1 MLLALCPCTPPP
13 APTPRLKPCLPPL
26 QVDLIDMQSCMDG
39 KFCFL
44 LNYKDDGAKIYAN
57 AALTSKT
64 SMAVAFA
71 LLQIFAFIGHPFSSS
86 SERCGCPGPS
96 VKKRS

>member
-1 MLLALCPCTPPP
+1 
-13 APTPRLKPCLPPL
+13 
-26 QVDLIDMQSCMDG
+26 MQSCMDG

-71 LLQIFAFIGHPFSSS
+71 LLQIFAFIGPPQILGADNGKEFSGIASSS
-86 SERCGCPGPS
+86 SDAPP
-96 VKKRS
+96 KKKSKKGVVDGTEVVLTDEVRQ